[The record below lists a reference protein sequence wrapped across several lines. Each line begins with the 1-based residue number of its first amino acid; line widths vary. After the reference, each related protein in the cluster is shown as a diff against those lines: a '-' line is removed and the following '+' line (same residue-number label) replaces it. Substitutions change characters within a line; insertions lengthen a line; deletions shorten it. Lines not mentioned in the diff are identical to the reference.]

1 MSLTAKQDRFVAE
14 YVIDHNATKAA
25 IRAGYSERTASVI
38 GHENLRK
45 PQIIER
51 LDEIEAETARG
62 LELTREFVIS
72 RLMTIADVGS
82 GSTQVRALELLGKHL
97 ALFTDRLEV
106 TQMPDS
112 ATVQEWIAALK
123 ADIDAARR
131 G

>member
-1 MSLTAKQDRFVAE
+1 
-14 YVIDHNATKAA
+14 
-25 IRAGYSERTASVI
+25 
-38 GHENLRK
+38 
-45 PQIIER
+45 
-51 LDEIEAETARG
+51 
-62 LELTREFVIS
+62 VIS
-72 RLMTIADVGS
+72 RLMTIADTGS

-112 ATVQEWIAALK
+112 TTVQEWIAALK